1 MAQEQFKVNIAQHR
15 GGYTIDNEDG
25 TKEFAFVTNRQHAH
39 LFADTG
45 NRMVKL
51 EAAARVL
58 GGCDARHRGI
68 CQQSHQRGLSE
79 HVVQP
84 DRQVQNSAGRP
95 GPGDYEGAEQPAP
108 QLRRFL

>member
-51 EAAARVL
+51 EAAAEFLVDAMPGIEAYASSLTNEDYRSMWFNQIAKYKQVL
-58 GGCDARHRGI
+58 EDL
-68 CQQSHQRGLSE
+68 GLAIMRAPSN
-79 HVVQP
+79 
-84 DRQVQNSAGRP
+84 RRP
-95 GPGDYEGAEQPAP
+95 S
-108 QLRRFL
+108 